1 MPYSAILFDLD
12 GTLLDTLADLGNSMN
27 AVLCSMVL
35 PVHPLDSY
43 KRFVGDGVVLLA
55 RRALP
60 PDRQDDAS
68 VNACVAAMRREY
80 GAHAF
85 DRTRPYDGVPELLD
99 ECARRGLAT
108 AVVSNKPHDM
118 TMLMVGRLLDRWQF
132 NAVFGA
138 RDGVPRKPDPAAIL
152 EAAAATGMDPSRFVY
167 LGDTGT
173 DMRAAMAAGMYPV
186 GALWGF
192 RDEHELRENGARM
205 CIGRPREILP
215 LFD

>member
-27 AVLCSMVL
+27 AVLRSMGL

-43 KRFVGDGVVLLA
+43 KRFVGDGMVILA

-60 PDRQDDAS
+60 PDRQDDAA

-85 DRTRPYDGVPELLD
+85 DRTRPYDGIPELLD
-99 ECARRGLAT
+99 ECARLGLAT

-118 TMLMVGRLLDRWQF
+118 TVLMVDRLLDRWQF
-132 NAVFGA
+132 TAVFGA
-138 RDGVPRKPDPAAIL
+138 RDGVPRKPDPAAIRD
-152 EAAAATGMDPSRFVY
+152 AAAAAGMDPSRFVY

-173 DMRAAMAAGMYPV
+173 DMRAATAAGMYPV

-192 RDEHELRENGARM
+192 RDERELRENGAQV
-205 CIGRPREILP
+205 CIRRPQEALS

>member
-12 GTLLDTLADLGNSMN
+12 GTLLNTLADLGNSMN
-27 AVLCSMVL
+27 AVLRSMGL
-35 PVHPLDSY
+35 PVHPLDAY
-43 KRFVGDGVVLLA
+43 KRFVGDGLAVLA

-60 PDRQDDAS
+60 PDRQDDAA
-68 VNACVAAMRREY
+68 VDACVAAMRREY
-80 GAHAF
+80 GVRAF
-85 DRTRPYDGVPELLD
+85 DRTRPYDGIPELLN

-118 TMLMVGRLLDRWQF
+118 TVQMVGRLLDRWRF

-152 EAAAATGMDPSRFVY
+152 EAAAVSGTDPSRFVY

-173 DMRAAMAAGMYPV
+173 DMRAATAAGMYPV

-192 RDEHELRENGARM
+192 RDERELRENGARM
-205 CIGRPREILP
+205 CIWRPQEALP
-215 LFD
+215 LFA